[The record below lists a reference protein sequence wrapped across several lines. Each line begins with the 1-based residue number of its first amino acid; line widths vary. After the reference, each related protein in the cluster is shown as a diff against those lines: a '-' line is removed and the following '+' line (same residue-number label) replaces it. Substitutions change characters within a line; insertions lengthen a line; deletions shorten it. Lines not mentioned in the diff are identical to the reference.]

1 MTSLIFVEY
10 ELAASID
17 RTKLIVSTTLHP
29 FSSYCQKIFERELA
43 RLAAVQVES
52 LGNPEE
58 GTFTKV
64 LIVLLGKLATVQ
76 VESLGKPEE
85 EE

>member
-1 MTSLIFVEY
+1 MLYNF
-10 ELAASID
+10 
-17 RTKLIVSTTLHP
+17 
-29 FSSYCQKIFERELA
+29 FERELA

-58 GTFTKV
+58 EEGTFTKV
-64 LIVLLGKLATVQ
+64 LIVLLGKLATVK

>member
-1 MTSLIFVEY
+1 MSTRSPVRLPGKRFFLISETSLTIFGIEV
-10 ELAASID
+10 
-17 RTKLIVSTTLHP
+17 
-29 FSSYCQKIFERELA
+29 FEHELA

-52 LGNPEE
+52 LGKPEEE

>member
-1 MTSLIFVEY
+1 MAHCEKQRL
-10 ELAASID
+10 
-17 RTKLIVSTTLHP
+17 
-29 FSSYCQKIFERELA
+29 IFERELA

-52 LGNPEE
+52 LGKPEEEEEEE

-85 EE
+85 